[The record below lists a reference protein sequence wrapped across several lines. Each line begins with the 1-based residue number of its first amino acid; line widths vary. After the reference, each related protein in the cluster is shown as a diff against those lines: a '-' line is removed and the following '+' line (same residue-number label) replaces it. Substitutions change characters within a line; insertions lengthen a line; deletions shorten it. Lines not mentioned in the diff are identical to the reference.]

1 MLESSLAIR
10 VQPIGCALL
19 IANLLQAGQAPRGP
33 QSRVTLTLVEQ
44 RDMPV
49 IRRGDPGTEQ
59 NKYGFEGGCVIKQ
72 NGVYH
77 LFTSEMVGD
86 PF

>member
-1 MLESSLAIR
+1 MLASSSAILLR
-10 VQPIGCALL
+10 PVVYALL
-19 IANLLQAGQAPRGP
+19 IAGLLQAGQAARHP
-33 QSRVTLTLVEQ
+33 QSRVTLTIVEQ
-44 RDMPV
+44 RDTPV

>member
-1 MLESSLAIR
+1 MLANSSAILL
-10 VQPIGCALL
+10 QPVVYALL
-19 IANLLQAGQAPRGP
+19 IAGLLQAGQAARHP
-33 QSRVTLTLVEQ
+33 QSRVTLTIVEQ
-44 RDMPV
+44 RDTPV
-49 IRRGDPGTEQ
+49 IRRGDPGTEL